1 MKLISDEL
9 VDEIGRLLDI
19 GMREGWQDPREML
32 RNLSEAKML
41 DLGEVESHPIVEWYT
56 MWGASDE
63 EALVRYSDLTNAVL
77 PETKPDAIPIPTVE
91 EIADH
96 IDLWFRTGEDKP
108 WNFLVEDLAGS
119 IHSLLTDRLK
129 GGADHE

>member
-19 GMREGWQDPREML
+19 GMREGWQAPREML

-63 EALVRYSDLTNAVL
+63 EALVRLSDLSNLL
-77 PETKPDAIPIPTVE
+77 PPVIGRE
-91 EIADH
+91 ELVAIAD
-96 IDLWFRTGEDKP
+96 
-108 WNFLVEDLAGS
+108 LVKSCIERMDSGDWGNSGMEHWPELATAVE
-119 IHSLLTDRLK
+119 ILDRIK
-129 GGADHE
+129 GKAL